1 MQNEW
6 LVNLSKSASWKLQK
20 HSLTARRQ
28 LGNTFM
34 SVYQILCSISKIN
47 EHTLVVDFMNLTLCY
62 KGHLH
67 WERLWRKH
75 CWPKWNENVLVFHS
89 GKTYLASKLYEG
101 LLRSGIWKY
110 LKREKLFSL
119 KLFMGFLKLFHNL
132 QSCQIWVFRRSTVH
146 ERSLERKIPFCSHQC
161 H

>member
-47 EHTLVVDFMNLTLCY
+47 KHTLVVDFMNLTLCY

-110 LKREKLFSL
+110 LKRGETFFIETIYGFSWVILQPSKLSNLSL
-119 KLFMGFLKLFHNL
+119 SSFH
-132 QSCQIWVFRRSTVH
+132 
-146 ERSLERKIPFCSHQC
+146 CSRNVTWTENSIL
-161 H
+161 

>member
-47 EHTLVVDFMNLTLCY
+47 EDTLVVDFMNLTLCY

-110 LKREKLFSL
+110 LKRGKYFSL
-119 KLFMGFLKLFHNL
+119 RLSFNSWAILQPSKLSNLSLSSFH
-132 QSCQIWVFRRSTVH
+132 
-146 ERSLERKIPFCSHQC
+146 CSRNVTWTENSIL
-161 H
+161 